1 MATALRLGF
10 SAGFFASL
18 LAALASC
25 SVVDVVL
32 QTKEV
37 QRSRV
42 PPNSVEYRCDAGK
55 SFFVRMA
62 DGGAAAWVIFPER
75 EFRLDKA
82 GGASG
87 GRYENRVA
95 RLDLNGEQA
104 TLADGPD
111 SFTGCK
117 LTRDEK

>member
-1 MATALRLGF
+1 MGALSFRM
-10 SAGFFASL
+10 SAFF
-18 LAALASC
+18 LAALAGC
-25 SVVDVVL
+25 AVMDTVL
-32 QTKEV
+32 QTKETP
-37 QRSRV
+37 RSRV

-55 SFFVRMA
+55 SFFLRMA

-82 GGASG
+82 SGASAV
-87 GRYENRVA
+87 RYENRVA

-111 SFTGCK
+111 SYTGCK